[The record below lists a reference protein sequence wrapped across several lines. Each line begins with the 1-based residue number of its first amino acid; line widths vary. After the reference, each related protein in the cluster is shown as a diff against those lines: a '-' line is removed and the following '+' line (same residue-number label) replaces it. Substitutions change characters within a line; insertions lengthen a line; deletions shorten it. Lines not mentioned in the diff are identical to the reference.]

1 MTAIRVFILTTDG
14 PVEVQRI
21 TAEDPGVKSV
31 ICLDGKA
38 VSLPVSPAYEA
49 FVRSPTGVIESCFG
63 HPTYRLDVSGRISE
77 GLSWQFGVF
86 LAHALH
92 ATDQL
97 GGDGA
102 DIAVLTTGEVD
113 HDLNILPVQAVAEKL
128 TLAEPL
134 VNELVAHGI
143 ATTVLVPPDNGASS
157 SGDAALAP
165 VSTVAQAFDIL
176 GLDLPEKSVPAHI
189 AAGAANPADRPRRS
203 LVSLLLLILTLA
215 IAGGAAMW
223 QLVERERGPVA
234 ALPATAAEITPIIAS
249 ASVETPPPPKT
260 ALLTTLIETR
270 APAGES
276 CAAVHFNA
284 IPARISET
292 SVSNTGQFADSRT
305 QGLCGLAYKITNKGP
320 PVDLTVLAARGAQGV
335 SALQTKVF
343 VRRQRLEKNGEASL
357 TLQPPRGATAL
368 RYQFLLLAETDL
380 DRTAATLQSL
390 PGEITTDRWR
400 AIPAAMIRDGLTVHR
415 VIHNLAP

>member
-38 VSLPVSPAYEA
+38 VALPVSPAYEA

-63 HPTYRLDVSGRISE
+63 HPAYRLDVSGRISE

-92 ATDQL
+92 ATGQL
-97 GGDGA
+97 GGEGA

-113 HDLNILPVQAVAEKL
+113 HDLNILPVQAVSEKL

-134 VNELVAHGI
+134 VSELVADGFE
-143 ATTVLVPPDNGASS
+143 TTVLVPPDNGTSS

-165 VSTVAQAFDIL
+165 VATVAQAFDIL

-189 AAGAANPADRPRRS
+189 AAGAATAADRSRRS
-203 LVSLLLLILTLA
+203 LAPLLLLMLTLV
-215 IAGGAAMW
+215 IAGGAVTW
-223 QLVERERGPVA
+223 QLIEREHGPVA
-234 ALPATAAEITPIIAS
+234 ALPAAAANITPAV
-249 ASVETPPPPKT
+249 ASVSEELPSPPQP

-270 APAGES
+270 APDGES

-284 IPARISET
+284 IPPRIFET

-320 PVDLTVLAARGAQGV
+320 PVDLTVLAARGTQGV
-335 SALQTKVF
+335 TALQTKVF
-343 VRRQRLEKNGEASL
+343 VSRQRLEKNGEASL
-357 TLQPPRGATAL
+357 KLQPPRSATAL

-380 DRTAATLQSL
+380 DRTAATLQPL
-390 PGEITTDRWR
+390 PAEITTDRWR